1 MVFVAKLWNLDG
13 KVTKLFGFLFIF
25 LLLCNKI
32 TNKNLKMKKIIVLVA
47 LAATLTASAQIAT
60 RVETFPISSVRLGDS
75 QFLKNQQLDISYL
88 LGLDA
93 DRLLAPYLKGAGLT
107 PKAENYTNW
116 ENTGLDGH
124 IGGHYVSALSYM
136 LAATGNKEIGTR
148 LDYVLSELKR
158 CQDAAGNGY
167 LGGVPDPKKIWG
179 EIAEGNIRANSFG
192 LNDRWVPLYNIHKIY
207 AGLRDAYLIAGWT
220 GAKTMLVKLT
230 DWMISEVSTLTDD
243 QIQQMLISEQG
254 GLNETFADVYAIT
267 GDKKYLKLAHQFSDQ
282 KMLQPLLKS
291 EDNLTG
297 KHANTQ
303 IPKVIGYK
311 RIADLEGLQDWD
323 GAAKFFWDVVIGQRS
338 VSIGGNSMREH
349 FNPTNDF
356 SGLLDSEQ
364 GPESCNTYNMLRLT
378 KMLYQTSA
386 DKNYMD
392 YYERALY
399 NHILSILNPV
409 QGGFVYFTPM
419 RSGHYRV
426 YSQPQ
431 TSMWC
436 CVGTGLENPA
446 RYGEMIYAHEGSDL
460 LVNLFIPSTL
470 TWGDLTV
477 VQENRFPQEPSTTL
491 TLKMKKAK
499 TFSLK
504 IRQPEWTERMTVAV
518 NGSPVAFT
526 ANDGFAVV
534 NRKWQDGDVVRIS
547 LPMRLT
553 AMTTPDGKPQY
564 SFLYGPIVLAAKT
577 GTDRQDG
584 LFADDSRGGH
594 IANGPKIP
602 ATQMPAIIGEASDIL
617 QHLTP
622 VEGKPLTF
630 KLTGVTLP
638 QFEGMTLQPFYQLY
652 ECRYQI
658 YFPLF
663 SQQEWSAKQQE
674 MAAAEKARM
683 EQEAQTVDKVYCGE
697 QQSES
702 DHFFSGDGSVNGSDD
717 GIHWRRTRT
726 AISYKMK
733 ADGAKTL
740 ILKGLA
746 DRERIVLVSI
756 DGKAVGTAALNRQGI
771 AAVTLPDDVKGTVTL
786 TLAAEQGRQTP
797 RLSEVRL
804 TRLIPKDYGL
814 NE

>member
-1 MVFVAKLWNLDG
+1 MKKAITLLAFVATSCSLQ
-13 KVTKLFGFLFIF
+13 
-25 LLLCNKI
+25 
-32 TNKNLKMKKIIVLVA
+32 
-47 LAATLTASAQIAT
+47 AQLPT
-60 RVETFPISSVRLGDS
+60 RIEAFPISSVRLGDS
-75 QFLKNQQLDISYL
+75 QFLRNQQADIHYL
-88 LGLDA
+88 LGMDA
-93 DRLLAPYLKGAGLT
+93 DRLLAPYLKGAGLK

-124 IGGHYVSALSYM
+124 IGGHYLSALSYM
-136 LAATGNKEIGTR
+136 LAATGNKEIETR
-148 LDYVLSELKR
+148 LDYFLSELKR
-158 CQDAAGNGY
+158 CQDAQSNGY
-167 LGGVPDPKKIWG
+167 LGGVPNPEKIWS
-179 EIAEGNIRANSFG
+179 EIARGDIRANSFG

-207 AGLRDAYLIAGWT
+207 AGLRDAYLVAGRKE
-220 GAKTMLVKLT
+220 ARDMLVKLT
-230 DWMISEVSTLTDD
+230 DWMIQEVGQLSDE

-254 GLNETFADVYAIT
+254 GLNETFADVYGMT
-267 GDKKYLKLAHQFSDQ
+267 GNKKYLHLAHQFSDQ
-282 KMLQPLLKS
+282 RMLQPLLKG

-323 GAAKFFWDVVIGQRS
+323 RAAQFFWQVVIAQRS

-356 SGLLDSEQ
+356 SGLLASEQ

-386 DKNYMD
+386 DKSYID

-446 RYGEMIYAHEGSDL
+446 RYGEMIYAHEGQNL
-460 LVNLFIPSTL
+460 IVNLFVPSTL
-470 TWGDLTV
+470 TWGDMTV
-477 VQENRFPQEPSTTL
+477 VQENHFPQEASTQL

-499 TFSLK
+499 TFALN
-504 IRQPEWTERMTVAV
+504 IRQPKWTTGMSIKV
-518 NGSPVAFT
+518 NGQ
-526 ANDGFAVV
+526 AVEHRAKNGYLAV
-534 NRKWQDGDVVRIS
+534 ERKWQDGDVVS
-547 LPMRLT
+547 VTMPMHLT
-553 AMTTPDGKPQY
+553 AETTPDGKPQY

-602 ATQMPAIIGEASDIL
+602 QTQMPAMIGLKDDVVG
-617 QHLTP
+617 HLAP
-622 VEGKPLTF
+622 VDGKPLTF
-630 KLTGVTLP
+630 KLTGLTLP
-638 QFEGMTLQPFYQLY
+638 QYEGMTLQPFYQLY

-658 YFPLF
+658 YFPLY
-663 SQQEWSAKQQE
+663 SQAEWDVQQQEIKAQE
-674 MAAAEKARM
+674 QARM
-683 EQEAQTVDKVYCGE
+683 QLEAITTDKVYCGE

-702 DHFFSGDGSVNGSDD
+702 DHFITNDNAWNGSDE
-717 GIHWRRTRT
+717 GTHWRR
-726 AISYKMK
+726 ACGWMAYQMK
-733 ADGAKTL
+733 CSEGKTL
-740 ILKGLA
+740 RLKGFA
-746 DRERIVLVSI
+746 DRERIVVSI
-756 DGKAVGTAALNRQGI
+756 DGKELGTVGFDRQGTA
-771 AAVTLPDDVKGTVTL
+771 TLELPAGLDAEKTVVK
-786 TLAAEQGRQTP
+786 LAAEPGRQTP
-797 RLSEVRL
+797 RISEIRVC
-804 TRLIPKDYGL
+804 K
-814 NE
+814 

>member
-1 MVFVAKLWNLDG
+1 MRNTANTELYTANSEKPGTMTKKNASSMTNSHRKFVSLQPKLAKQSMRR
-13 KVTKLFGFLFIF
+13 LFIIG
-25 LLLCNKI
+25 L
-32 TNKNLKMKKIIVLVA
+32 TA
-47 LAATLTASAQIAT
+47 LALTANAEQNK
-60 RVETFPISSVRLGDS
+60 RVETFPISSVRLTDS
-75 QFLKNQQLDISYL
+75 QFLRNQQADIHYL

-136 LAATGNKEIGTR
+136 LAATGNQEICAR

-158 CQDAAGNGY
+158 CQDAREDGY
-167 LGGVPDPKKIWG
+167 LGGVPNPDEIWG
-179 EIAEGNIRANSFG
+179 QIAKGDIRANSFG
-192 LNDRWVPLYNIHKIY
+192 LNNRWVPLYNIHKIY
-207 AGLRDAYLIAGWT
+207 AGLRDAYLVAGREE
-220 GAKTMLVKLT
+220 AKEMLIKLT
-230 DWMISEVSTLTDD
+230 DWMIQEVSQLSDD

-267 GDKKYLKLAHQFSDQ
+267 GDKKYLRLAHQFSDQ
-282 KMLQPLLKS
+282 KMLQPLLHA

-311 RIADLEGLQDWD
+311 RIADLEGLENWNR
-323 GAAKFFWDVVIGQRS
+323 AAKFFWDVVIGQRS

-349 FNPTNDF
+349 FNPTDDF
-356 SGLLDSEQ
+356 SGLLASEQ

-378 KMLYQTSA
+378 KMFYESTA
-386 DKNYMD
+386 EKGYID

-419 RSGHYRV
+419 RAGHYRV

-446 RYGEMIYAHEGSDL
+446 RYGEMIYAHEGEDL
-460 LVNLFIPSTL
+460 VVNLFIPSVL
-470 TWGDLTV
+470 TWDDMTV
-477 VQENRFPQEPSTTL
+477 KQETHFPQDPATTL
-491 TLKMKKAK
+491 TLQLQK
-499 TFSLK
+499 
-504 IRQPEWTERMTVAV
+504 ERMFRVKLRRPSWADGVEVYVNDEAV
-518 NGSPVAFT
+518 NY
-526 ANDGFAVV
+526 VV
-534 NRKWQDGDVVRIS
+534 REGYILIDRVWKDGDEIHMEM
-547 LPMRLT
+547 PMYLT
-553 AMTTPDGKPQY
+553 AETTPDGKPQY
-564 SFLYGPIVLAAKT
+564 SFLYGPLVLAAKT

-602 ATQMPAIIGEASDIL
+602 QTQMPGIIGVPGKLMTHIK
-617 QHLTP
+617 P

-630 KLTGVTLP
+630 ALTGLTTP
-638 QFEGMTLQPFYQLY
+638 AYEGIQLVPFYQLH

-658 YFPLF
+658 YFPLY
-663 SQQEWSAKQQE
+663 SEGEWSIKQQQ
-674 MAAAEKARM
+674 MAAAEKANM
-683 EQEAQTVDKVYCGE
+683 QIEANTVDKVFCGE

-702 DHFFSGDGSVNGSDD
+702 DHFFKATGAWNGYDE
-717 GIHWRRTRT
+717 GMHWRQARGSF
-726 AISYKMK
+726 SYQMK
-733 ADGAKTL
+733 AQGAHNL
-740 ILKGLA
+740 RLKGFA
-746 DRERIVLVSI
+746 ANEQIVVSI
-756 DGKAVGTAALNRQGI
+756 DGQQLDPVRLNREGQ
-771 AAVTLPDDVKGTVTL
+771 AVIYIPSALQKATLTVTF
-786 TLAAEQGRQTP
+786 AAEQGKQTP
-797 RLSEVRL
+797 RIHEVRL
-804 TRLIPKDYGL
+804 CR
-814 NE
+814 

>member
-1 MVFVAKLWNLDG
+1 MMKQL
-13 KVTKLFGFLFIF
+13 FLFCAVFI
-25 LLLCNKI
+25 
-32 TNKNLKMKKIIVLVA
+32 A
-47 LAATLTASAQIAT
+47 LSATAALPT

-75 QFLKNQQLDISYL
+75 QFLKNQQADIHYL

-124 IGGHYVSALSYM
+124 IGGHYLSALSYM
-136 LAATGNKEIGTR
+136 YAATGNKEVEAR
-148 LDYVLSELKR
+148 MDYFLSELRR
-158 CQDAAGNGY
+158 CQEASGDGY
-167 LGGVPDPKKIWG
+167 LSGVPNPKQIWG
-179 EIAEGNIRANSFG
+179 ELARGDIRANSFG

-207 AGLRDAYLIAGWT
+207 AGLRDAYLIAGRKE
-220 GAKTMLVKLT
+220 AREMLVKLT
-230 DWMISEVSTLTDD
+230 DWMIQEVSQLSDE

-254 GLNETFADVYAIT
+254 GLNETFADVYGIT
-267 GDKKYLKLAHQFSDQ
+267 GDQKYLRLAHQFSDQ
-282 KMLQPLLKS
+282 RMLQPLLKG

-311 RIADLEGLQDWD
+311 RIADLEGLDDWD
-323 GAAKFFWDVVIGQRS
+323 RAARFFWDVVIGQRS
-338 VSIGGNSMREH
+338 VSIGGNSLREH
-349 FNPTNDF
+349 FNPTDDF
-356 SGLLDSEQ
+356 SGLLASEQ

-386 DKNYMD
+386 DKSYID

-399 NHILSILNPV
+399 NHILSIFNPV

-436 CVGTGLENPA
+436 CVGTGIENPA

-470 TWGDLTV
+470 TWNDLTV
-477 VQENRFPQEPSTTL
+477 IQENRFPQEPSTKL
-491 TLKMKKAK
+491 TLKMKKARQ
-499 TFSLK
+499 FDLK
-504 IRQPEWTERMTVAV
+504 IRQPQWTENMTASV
-518 NGSPVAFT
+518 NGSPVSSKT
-526 ANDGFAVV
+526 EGGYMVV
-534 NRKWQDGDVVRIS
+534 NRKWQDGDVIS
-547 LPMRLT
+547 IEIPMHLT
-553 AMTTPDGKPQY
+553 AETTPDKKAQY

-584 LFADDSRGGH
+584 MYADDSRGGH

-602 ATQMPAIIGEASDIL
+602 LTQMPAIIGSANEIL
-617 QHLTP
+617 THLAP
-622 VEGKPLTF
+622 VDGKPLNF
-630 KLTGVTLP
+630 KLSGLTIP
-638 QFEGMTLQPFYQLY
+638 SFEGMTLQPFYQLY

-658 YFPLF
+658 YFPLYT
-663 SQQEWSAKQQE
+663 QQEWTARQQE
-674 MAAAEKARM
+674 MAAEEQARM
-683 EQEAQTVDKVYCGE
+683 ALEAQTVDKVFCGE

-702 DHFFSGDGSVNGSDD
+702 DHFFSGNGSWNGSDE
-717 GIHWRRTRT
+717 GIHWRRTRSQFT
-726 AISYKMK
+726 YKVK

-740 ILKGLA
+740 RLKGFAEREGFVVTIA
-746 DRERIVLVSI
+746 DKPL
-756 DGKAVGTAALNRQGI
+756 GTLRFNRQGI
-771 AAVTLPDDVKGTVTL
+771 ATAELPAGIGGTVTL
-786 TLAAEQGRQTP
+786 AIAAEQGRQTP
-797 RLSEVRL
+797 RISEIRL
-804 TRLIPKDYGL
+804 CK
-814 NE
+814 

>member
-1 MVFVAKLWNLDG
+1 MKN
-13 KVTKLFGFLFIF
+13 IF
-25 LLLCNKI
+25 LLGLAF
-32 TNKNLKMKKIIVLVA
+32 VA
-47 LAATLTASAQIAT
+47 TTATAQLPT
-60 RVETFPISSVRLGDS
+60 RVESFPISNVRLGDS
-75 QFLKNQQLDISYL
+75 QFLKNQQMDIHYL

-93 DRLLAPYLKGAGLT
+93 DRLLAPYLKEAGLK

-124 IGGHYVSALSYM
+124 IGGHYLSALSYM
-136 LAATGNKEIGTR
+136 AAATGNAEIEKR
-148 LDYVLSELKR
+148 LDYVMSELKR
-158 CQDAAGNGY
+158 CQDAAGDGY
-167 LGGVPDPKKIWG
+167 LSGVPNGRKIWK
-179 EIAEGNIRANSFG
+179 ELSEGNIRANSFG

-207 AGLRDAYLIAGWT
+207 AGLRDAYLIAGRSE
-220 GAKTMLVKLT
+220 AKEMLVKLT
-230 DWMISEVSTLTDD
+230 DWMVQLVSGLTDE
-243 QIQQMLISEQG
+243 QIQKMLISEQG
-254 GLNETFADVYAIT
+254 GLNETFADVYGIT
-267 GDKKYLKLAHQFSDQ
+267 KDQKYLKLAHQFSDQ
-282 KMLQPLLKS
+282 QMLKPLLESK
-291 EDNLTG
+291 DNLTG

-311 RIADLEGLQDWD
+311 RIADLEGLQDWNQ
-323 GAAKFFWDVVIGQRS
+323 AAKFFWDVVVAQRS

-356 SGLLDSEQ
+356 SGLLASEQ

-386 DKNYMD
+386 DKDFMD

-460 LVNLFIPSTL
+460 IVNLFIPSTL

-477 VQENRFPQEPSTTL
+477 IQQNRFPQEPSTTL
-491 TLKMKKAK
+491 TLNMKKAK
-499 TFSLK
+499 KFALK
-504 IRQPEWTERMTVAV
+504 IRIPVWTDGVKLAV
-518 NGSPVAFT
+518 NGSPVDT
-526 ANDGFAVV
+526 QTKDGYIVV
-534 NRKWQDGDVVRIS
+534 DRKWQNGDAVNIE
-547 LPMRLT
+547 LPMHLT
-553 AMTTPDGKPQY
+553 AITTPDGKPQY

-584 LFADDSRGGH
+584 MYADNSRGGH

-602 ATQMPAIIGEASDIL
+602 ATQMPAIIGSPDDIL
-617 QHLTP
+617 THLKP
-622 VEGKPLTF
+622 VDGKAMNF
-630 KLTGVTLP
+630 RLTGVTLP
-638 QFEGMTLQPFYQLY
+638 QFEGMTLVPFYQLY

-658 YFPLF
+658 YFPLY
-663 SQQEWSAKQQE
+663 SQAEWTAKQQE

-683 EQEAQTVDKVYCGE
+683 ELEALTVDKIFCGE

-702 DHFFSGDGSVNGSDD
+702 DHFYSGNGSWNGADE
-717 GIHWRRTRT
+717 GIHWRRTRSAFT
-726 AISYKMK
+726 YQVKT
-733 ADGAKTL
+733 DGATTL
-740 ILKGLA
+740 RLKGFA
-746 DRERIVLVSI
+746 DREPIVVSL
-756 DGKAVGTAALNRQGI
+756 DGKQLGTATFDRQGI
-771 AAVTLPDDVKGTVTL
+771 ATLQLPAGTKGTL
-786 TLAAEQGRQTP
+786 KLSLAAEQGKQTP
-797 RLSEVRL
+797 RISEIRL
-804 TRLIPKDYGL
+804 CRNGQ
-814 NE
+814 

>member
-1 MVFVAKLWNLDG
+1 MMKRH
-13 KVTKLFGFLFIF
+13 FLFCTVFI
-25 LLLCNKI
+25 
-32 TNKNLKMKKIIVLVA
+32 A
-47 LAATLTASAQIAT
+47 LSATAALPT

-75 QFLKNQQLDISYL
+75 QFLKNQQADIHYL

-124 IGGHYVSALSYM
+124 IGGHYLSALSYM
-136 LAATGNKEIGTR
+136 YAATGNKEVEAR
-148 LDYVLSELKR
+148 MDYFLSELRR
-158 CQDAAGNGY
+158 CQEASGDGY
-167 LGGVPDPKKIWG
+167 LSGVPNPKQIWG
-179 EIAEGNIRANSFG
+179 ELARGDIRANSFG

-207 AGLRDAYLIAGWT
+207 AGLRDAYLIAGRKE
-220 GAKTMLVKLT
+220 AREMLVKLT
-230 DWMISEVSTLTDD
+230 DWMIQEVSQLSDE

-267 GDKKYLKLAHQFSDQ
+267 GDQKYLRLAHQFSDQ
-282 KMLQPLLKS
+282 RMLQPLLKG

-311 RIADLEGLQDWD
+311 RIADLEGLDDWD
-323 GAAKFFWDVVIGQRS
+323 RAARFFWDVVIGQRS
-338 VSIGGNSMREH
+338 VSIGGNSLREH
-349 FNPTNDF
+349 FNPTDDF
-356 SGLLDSEQ
+356 SGLLASEQ

-386 DKNYMD
+386 DKSYID

-399 NHILSILNPV
+399 NHILSIFNPV

-436 CVGTGLENPA
+436 CVGTGIENPA

-470 TWGDLTV
+470 TWNDLTV
-477 VQENRFPQEPSTTL
+477 IQENRFPQEPSTKL
-491 TLKMKKAK
+491 TLKLKKASQ
-499 TFSLK
+499 FGLK
-504 IRQPEWTERMTVAV
+504 IRQPRWTENMTASV
-518 NGSPVAFT
+518 NGSPVSSKT
-526 ANDGFAVV
+526 EGGYMVV
-534 NRKWQDGDVVRIS
+534 NRKWQDGDVIS
-547 LPMRLT
+547 IEIPMHLT
-553 AMTTPDGKPQY
+553 AETTPDKKAQY

-584 LFADDSRGGH
+584 MYADDSRGGH

-602 ATQMPAIIGEASDIL
+602 LTQMPAIIGSANEIL
-617 QHLTP
+617 THLAP
-622 VEGKPLTF
+622 VDGKPLNF
-630 KLTGVTLP
+630 KLSGLTIP
-638 QFEGMTLQPFYQLY
+638 SFEGMTLQPFYQLY

-658 YFPLF
+658 YFPLYT
-663 SQQEWSAKQQE
+663 QQEWTARQQE
-674 MAAAEKARM
+674 MAAEEQARM
-683 EQEAQTVDKVYCGE
+683 ALEAQTVDKVFCGE

-702 DHFFSGDGSVNGSDD
+702 DHFFSGNGSWNGSDE
-717 GIHWRRTRT
+717 GIHWRRTRSQFT
-726 AISYKMK
+726 YKVK

-740 ILKGLA
+740 RLKGFAEREGFVVTIA
-746 DRERIVLVSI
+746 DKPL
-756 DGKAVGTAALNRQGI
+756 GTLRFNRQGI
-771 AAVTLPDDVKGTVTL
+771 ATAELPAGIGSTVTL
-786 TLAAEQGRQTP
+786 VIGSEHGRQTP
-797 RLSEVRL
+797 RISEIRL
-804 TRLIPKDYGL
+804 CK
-814 NE
+814 

>member
-1 MVFVAKLWNLDG
+1 
-13 KVTKLFGFLFIF
+13 
-25 LLLCNKI
+25 
-32 TNKNLKMKKIIVLVA
+32 MKRFFVLVA

-60 RVETFPISSVRLGDS
+60 RIETFPISSVRLGDS

-93 DRLLAPYLKGAGLT
+93 DRLLAPYVKGAGLT

-136 LAATGNKEIGTR
+136 LAATGNKEIEAR
-148 LDYVLSELKR
+148 LDYVLNELKR
-158 CQDAAGNGY
+158 CQDARSDGY
-167 LGGVPDPKKIWG
+167 LGGVPDPNKIWG
-179 EIAEGNIRANSFG
+179 EIAKGDIRANSFG

-207 AGLRDAYLIAGWT
+207 AGLRDAYLIAGRQS
-220 GAKTMLVKLT
+220 AREMLVKLT
-230 DWMISEVSTLTDD
+230 DWMIDEVKSLSDE

-254 GLNETFADVYAIT
+254 GLNETFADVAAIT
-267 GDKKYLKLAHQFSDQ
+267 GDKKYLTLAHQFSD
-282 KMLQPLLKS
+282 KRMLEPLLKA

-323 GAAKFFWDVVIGQRS
+323 RAAKFFWDVVIGQRS

-356 SGLLDSEQ
+356 SGLLESEQ

-386 DKNYMD
+386 DKSYID
-392 YYERALY
+392 YYEQALY

-446 RYGEMIYAHEGSDL
+446 RYGEMIYAHEGNDL

-477 VQENRFPQEPSTTL
+477 TQKNRFPQEPSTTL
-491 TLKMKKAK
+491 TLKLKKAK
-499 TFSLK
+499 TFALK
-504 IRQPEWTERMTVAV
+504 VRLPKWTEAMTVAV
-518 NGSPVAFT
+518 NGQAVDYKSQ
-526 ANDGFAVV
+526 GGYAVV
-534 NRKWQDGDVVRIS
+534 SRKWQDGDVVRVE
-547 LPMRLT
+547 LPMHLT
-553 AMTTPDGKPQY
+553 AITTPDGKPQY

-584 LFADDSRGGH
+584 MYADDSRGGH

-602 ATQMPAIIGEASDIL
+602 ATQMPAIIGSADEIL
-617 QHLTP
+617 SHLQP
-622 VEGKPLTF
+622 VDGRPLTF

-638 QFEGMTLQPFYQLY
+638 QFEGMMLQPFYQLY

-663 SQQEWSAKQQE
+663 SQQEWTAKQQE
-674 MAAAEKARM
+674 LAAEEQARM
-683 EQEAQTVDKVYCGE
+683 ALEAQTVDKVYFGE

-702 DHFFSGDGSVNGSDD
+702 DHFFSGNGSWNGSDE
-717 GIHWRRTRT
+717 GIHWRRTRS
-726 AISYKMK
+726 AISYQVKT
-733 ADGAKTL
+733 DEAKTL
-740 ILKGLA
+740 RLKGFA
-746 DRERIVLVSI
+746 DRERVVITI
-756 DGKAVGTAALNRQGI
+756 DGKALGTVAVDRQGL
-771 AAVTLPDDVKGTVTL
+771 ATLTLPADVKGTVTL

-797 RLSEVRL
+797 RLIEVRL
-804 TRLIPKDYGL
+804 CR
-814 NE
+814 

>member
-1 MVFVAKLWNLDG
+1 MMKRH
-13 KVTKLFGFLFIF
+13 FLFCTVFI
-25 LLLCNKI
+25 
-32 TNKNLKMKKIIVLVA
+32 A
-47 LAATLTASAQIAT
+47 LSATAALPT

-75 QFLKNQQLDISYL
+75 QFLKNQQADIHYL

-124 IGGHYVSALSYM
+124 IGGHYLSALSYM
-136 LAATGNKEIGTR
+136 YAATGNKEVEAR
-148 LDYVLSELKR
+148 MDYFLSELRR
-158 CQDAAGNGY
+158 CQEASGDGY
-167 LGGVPDPKKIWG
+167 LSGVPDPKKIWG
-179 EIAEGNIRANSFG
+179 ELARGDIRANSFG

-207 AGLRDAYLIAGWT
+207 AGLRDAYLIAGRKE
-220 GAKTMLVKLT
+220 AREMLVKLT
-230 DWMISEVSTLTDD
+230 DWMIQEVSQLSDE

-254 GLNETFADVYAIT
+254 GLNETFADVYGIT
-267 GDKKYLKLAHQFSDQ
+267 GDQKYLRLAHQFSDQ
-282 KMLQPLLKS
+282 RMLQPLLKG

-311 RIADLEGLQDWD
+311 RIADLEGLDDWD
-323 GAAKFFWDVVIGQRS
+323 RAARFFWDVVIGQRS
-338 VSIGGNSMREH
+338 VSIGGNSLREH
-349 FNPTNDF
+349 FNPTDDF
-356 SGLLDSEQ
+356 SGLLASEQ

-386 DKNYMD
+386 DKSYID

-399 NHILSILNPV
+399 NHILSIFNPV

-436 CVGTGLENPA
+436 CVGTGIENPA

-470 TWGDLTV
+470 TWNDLTV
-477 VQENRFPQEPSTTL
+477 IQENRFPQEPSTKL
-491 TLKMKKAK
+491 TLKMKKARQ
-499 TFSLK
+499 FDLK
-504 IRQPEWTERMTVAV
+504 IRQPRWTENMTASV
-518 NGSPVAFT
+518 NGSPVSSKSE
-526 ANDGFAVV
+526 GGYMVI
-534 NRKWQDGDVVRIS
+534 NRKWQDGDVVSIEI
-547 LPMRLT
+547 PMHLT
-553 AMTTPDGKPQY
+553 AETTPDKKAQY

-584 LFADDSRGGH
+584 MYADDSRGGH

-602 ATQMPAIIGEASDIL
+602 LTQMPAIIGSANEIL
-617 QHLTP
+617 THLAP
-622 VEGKPLTF
+622 VDGKPLNF
-630 KLTGVTLP
+630 KLSGLTIP
-638 QFEGMTLQPFYQLY
+638 SFEGMTLQPFYQLY

-658 YFPLF
+658 YFPLYT
-663 SQQEWSAKQQE
+663 QQEWTARQQE
-674 MAAAEKARM
+674 MAAEEQARM
-683 EQEAQTVDKVYCGE
+683 ALEAQTVDKVFCGE

-702 DHFFSGDGSVNGSDD
+702 DHFFSGNGSWNGSDE
-717 GIHWRRTRT
+717 GIHWRRTRSQFT
-726 AISYKMK
+726 YNVK

-740 ILKGLA
+740 LLKGFAEREGFVVTIA
-746 DRERIVLVSI
+746 DKPL
-756 DGKAVGTAALNRQGI
+756 GTLRFNRQGI
-771 AAVTLPDDVKGTVTL
+771 ATAELPAGIGGTVTL
-786 TLAAEQGRQTP
+786 AIAAEQGRQTP
-797 RLSEVRL
+797 RISEIRL
-804 TRLIPKDYGL
+804 CK
-814 NE
+814 

>member
-1 MVFVAKLWNLDG
+1 MKQ
-13 KVTKLFGFLFIF
+13 LFI
-25 LLLCNKI
+25 LGL
-32 TNKNLKMKKIIVLVA
+32 MAV
-47 LAATLTASAQIAT
+47 TLTASAEPAQRI
-60 RVETFPISSVRLGDS
+60 ETFPISSVKLGDS
-75 QFLKNQQLDISYL
+75 QFLKNQQADIYYL

-107 PKAENYTNW
+107 PKADNYTNW

-124 IGGHYVSALSYM
+124 IGGHYLSALSYM
-136 LAATGNKEIGTR
+136 AAATSNQEISQR

-158 CQDAAGNGY
+158 CQDARKDGY
-167 LGGVPDPKKIWG
+167 LGGVPNPDQIWSQ
-179 EIAEGNIRANSFG
+179 IAKGDIRANSFG

-207 AGLRDAYLIAGWT
+207 AGLRDAYLIAGRQE
-220 GAKTMLVKLT
+220 AKAMLIKLT
-230 DWMISEVSTLTDD
+230 DWMIREVSQLSDD

-267 GDKKYLKLAHQFSDQ
+267 GDKKYLRLAHQFSDQ
-282 KMLQPLLKS
+282 KMLQPLLKR

-311 RIADLEGLQDWD
+311 RIADLEGLSDWD
-323 GAAKFFWDVVIGQRS
+323 AAAKFFWDVVVGQRS

-349 FNPTNDF
+349 FNPTDDF
-356 SGLLDSEQ
+356 SGLLASEQ

-378 KMLYQTSA
+378 KMFYQTTA
-386 DKNYMD
+386 DKSYID

-419 RSGHYRV
+419 RAGHYRV

-446 RYGEMIYAHEGSDL
+446 RYGEMIYAHEGRDL
-460 LVNLFIPSTL
+460 IVNLFIPSTL
-470 TWGDLTV
+470 TWDGMTV
-477 VQENRFPQEPSTTL
+477 KQENHFPQEPSTTI
-491 TLKMKKAK
+491 TLNMKKARQ
-499 TFSLK
+499 FALK
-504 IRQPEWTERMTVAV
+504 IRKPAWATTVQLAV
-518 NGSPVAFT
+518 NGSPVDYRIA
-526 ANDGFAVV
+526 ANGYLVID
-534 NRKWQDGDVVRIS
+534 RRWQDGDQIH
-547 LPMRLT
+547 LDMPMHLT

-602 ATQMPAIIGEASDIL
+602 QSQMPAIVGTPDEVLS
-617 QHLTP
+617 HLHA

-630 KLTGVTLP
+630 SLTGLSTP
-638 QFEGMTLQPFYQLY
+638 AYEGIQLVPFYQLY

-658 YFPLF
+658 YFPLY
-663 SQQEWSAKQQE
+663 SQAEWAAKQQE
-674 MAAAEKARM
+674 LAAAEKAKM
-683 EQEAQTVDKVYCGE
+683 ELEANTVDKVFCGE

-702 DHFFSGDGSVNGSDD
+702 DHFFKATAAWNGYDEGMQWRQTRGSF
-717 GIHWRRTRT
+717 
-726 AISYKMK
+726 SYQLK
-733 ADGAKTL
+733 AQGAKTVR
-740 ILKGLA
+740 LKGFA
-746 DRERIVLVSI
+746 AHERIVVSI
-756 DGKAVGTAALNRQGI
+756 DGQQLDIVRLNGQGLAV
-771 AAVTLPDDVKGTVTL
+771 VTLPAVLQQTTVTL
-786 TLAAEQGRQTP
+786 TLAAESGRQTP
-797 RLSEVRL
+797 RIHEVRL
-804 TRLIPKDYGL
+804 CR
-814 NE
+814 